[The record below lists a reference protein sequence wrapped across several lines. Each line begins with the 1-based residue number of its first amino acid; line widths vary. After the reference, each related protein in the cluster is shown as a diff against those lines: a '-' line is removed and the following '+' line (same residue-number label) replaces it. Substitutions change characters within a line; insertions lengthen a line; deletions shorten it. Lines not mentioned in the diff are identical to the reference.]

1 MASSVSKS
9 ADKPP
14 VPGRDIFSRMLQME
28 KLSQVR
34 GLGTS
39 SPHSRDRF
47 LPGWNT
53 TSPSPISSSNLT
65 RLTSPW
71 QQRRLSSMQSY
82 VPPVQP
88 SRSIT
93 EPQYGVAP
101 LARPNPPQQTTEA
114 PSASFRRSNTMP
126 EPSLRTSAKENERQS
141 GIVQEL
147 VIDDDEDAHSP
158 HEICH
163 SPSWPDHGADKHKK
177 EQRRMDKEKK
187 ESEKKDRKDD
197 ERQKA
202 ALHKAT
208 KRLSKRPPAAMET
221 QRMPAAL
228 ANPPTSLNSG
238 SASPSQDTSRHTS
251 KEDRRSSFSSLSSLK
266 RFSRTSSNSSS
277 ASPTPSPSS
286 WKRISDTVPQLGR
299 LVGIESRTRKGSAST
314 QASKHS
320 EGDEACLSDIVSF
333 ACQLEAS
340 RETSQTVEV
349 KKIKTARFSLS
360 AAQPRRSETSSARSS
375 AGDDMRT
382 TSSPR
387 KHEVRQHSPR
397 RVPQR
402 ASREDSNGRE
412 ANARP
417 LGAPQ
422 YPSFVRP
429 RVDEAARKRE
439 IQAAVAKDLERF
451 RRSPPTPPDS
461 STFPST
467 FPSIFPSIADSV
479 PRSSQDGGSYV
490 HKQRVSQQR
499 RSISGYEDEM
509 AIRDAI
515 HPDNRSK
522 TSAHGKPKMPPT
534 PDASSESIRNGE
546 KGLENNLNGTV
557 VAESGSSGEETTD
570 GYHKYLT
577 KESLKSNGK
586 SGKENKRLSKTERML
601 GDISSDFSAKPAA
614 GSREKKSDQAPK
626 IPDTIPVWSPLM
638 LSDMLQ
644 GSGADDKENQNLPDS
659 KVSPSPP
666 KDASIRS
673 SSDHSRSRTNSSQI
687 LSQDIRPLALP
698 RSSTSPALKTT
709 GTIAAEHPSSESH
722 SSAPPLSAPAQ
733 LEKKPESTA
742 TEDNIKTHSLHN
754 VKPNPEVVV
763 EGVDGDGLVRRTS
776 IKRPRSDPNLL
787 VSAANQPQPS
797 LDFLPQ
803 LKHQP
808 LTKPKRSSPS
818 KVGFA
823 PIPEGAVSPAS
834 PSQTPRPSS
843 ALSLSSPSPLAASGL
858 SKPKPPFASSPTRH
872 LSPSSS
878 PSKRNSMLSPASAP
892 FTVNNKTGSSD
903 NDAALATKPLAKM
916 FVICCKCKFWH
927 DLPSKLYEAMAL
939 PRRITTGDGV
949 AQSVGAKHGSG
960 SGLGLLAKG
969 KGKGKDIE
977 GKVFTEVRCPW
988 CEHGMST
995 VCCAGWTAIVYLHQ
1009 RHH

>member
-1 MASSVSKS
+1 MT
-9 ADKPP
+9 
-14 VPGRDIFSRMLQME
+14 SRC
-28 KLSQVR
+28 
-34 GLGTS
+34 
-39 SPHSRDRF
+39 
-47 LPGWNT
+47 
-53 TSPSPISSSNLT
+53 PISSSNLT
-65 RLTSPW
+65 KRLTSPW

-88 SRSIT
+88 SRSLT
-93 EPQYGVAP
+93 ESQHETAP
-101 LARPNPPQQTTEA
+101 LERPNTQQQTTKA
-114 PSASFRRSNTMP
+114 PLTSFGRSNTMP
-126 EPSLRTSAKENERQS
+126 ELSLRTSGKENERQS
-141 GIVQEL
+141 TIVQEK
-147 VIDDDEDAHSP
+147 VIDDEDAHSP
-158 HEICH
+158 DEICH
-163 SPSWPDHGADKHKK
+163 SPSWPDHGADKHKR
-177 EQRRMDKEKK
+177 EQKRVEKEKK
-187 ESEKKDRKDD
+187 EMEKKSRQDD
-197 ERQKA
+197 EKQRA

-228 ANPPTSLNSG
+228 TNPSTSLTSP
-238 SASPSQDTSRHTS
+238 STSPSQDNSRHTS
-251 KEDRRSSFSSLSSLK
+251 KEDRRSSFTSLSSLK
-266 RFSRTSSNSSS
+266 RFSRSSSNSSS

-286 WKRISDTVPQLGR
+286 WRRLSDTVPQLGR
-299 LVGIESRTRKGSAST
+299 LVGIEPRARKGSVST

-340 RETSQTVEV
+340 RETPQTVEV

-360 AAQPRRSETSSARSS
+360 AARPRMLETSSARSN
-375 AGDDMRT
+375 AGDDLRMA
-382 TSSPR
+382 SSLR
-387 KHEVRQHSPR
+387 KDEARQHSPR
-397 RVPQR
+397 RVTQPS
-402 ASREDSNGRE
+402 SRGDSNGRE
-412 ANARP
+412 ADGRP
-417 LGAPQ
+417 LGVPQ

-461 STFPST
+461 STFPIP
-467 FPSIFPSIADSV
+467 FPNIFPSIADSV
-479 PRSSQDGGSYV
+479 SRSSQDGGSYV

-509 AIRDAI
+509 AVRDAI

-522 TSAHGKPKMPPT
+522 TSTHGKPKMPPT
-534 PDASSESIRNGE
+534 PDTSFESIRNGE
-546 KGLENNLNGTV
+546 KVFENNQNGPLAV
-557 VAESGSSGEETTD
+557 ESASSGEETTD

-586 SGKENKRLSKTERML
+586 TGKENKRLSKAERML
-601 GDISSDFSAKPAA
+601 GDISSDFSTKPAA
-614 GSREKKSDQAPK
+614 ISMEKKSEQAPK

-638 LSDMLQ
+638 LSDMIQ
-644 GSGADDKENQNLPDS
+644 GSGADDKENQNFSDV
-659 KVSPSPP
+659 KVSPSPK
-666 KDASIRS
+666 KDTSISS

-698 RSSTSPALKTT
+698 RSSTSPALNTI
-709 GTIAAEHPSSESH
+709 GTSTAEQPSPESH
-722 SSAPPLSAPAQ
+722 SSVPPLSAPAQ
-733 LEKKPESTA
+733 LEKKPENTA
-742 TEDNIKTHSLHN
+742 TQHSTKTHSLH
-754 VKPNPEVVV
+754 VDKSSPEIVV

-787 VSAANQPQPS
+787 VSAANQPQLS

-808 LTKPKRSSPS
+808 LTKPKRSSTS
-818 KVGFA
+818 KVSFA
-823 PIPEGAVSPAS
+823 PIPEGAVPAS
-834 PSQTPRPSS
+834 PPPTPRPSS
-843 ALSLSSPSPLAASGL
+843 ALSLSSPSPLSASGL
-858 SKPKPPFASSPTRH
+858 SKPKPPFASSPTRR
-872 LSPSSS
+872 LSPSSSSSSS
-878 PSKRNSMLSPASAP
+878 PSKRSSMLSPPSAP
-892 FTVNNKTGSSD
+892 FTINSKTGGSGP
-903 NDAALATKPLAKM
+903 NDAALSTKPLAKM

-960 SGLGLLAKG
+960 SAGLAAKG
-969 KGKGKDIE
+969 KDLE
-977 GKVFTEVRCPW
+977 GRVFTEVRCPW

-995 VCCAGWTAIVYLHQ
+995 GCCAGWTTIVYLHQ